1 MEGPRVLVLGGA
13 GLIGHAVSLH
23 LLAHGMAVTAVARR
37 FTPAQAVAL
46 GEAACT
52 LPVVDVDGEEL
63 AALLRETAPEVVV
76 NCLGALQDGPRG
88 TVEDVHAGFVDRL
101 LAAMAWRGGDAVL
114 VHVSMPGYPADDAT
128 PFSRTKRR
136 AEDAIAAST
145 VPSVVLRPG
154 FVVAPAAF
162 GGGAM
167 VRALAALPFSLPR
180 NLAARPFATC
190 PMADVS
196 RTVADVAVRRYCGET
211 SWKETWDI
219 VEPSPPTVGEVVEA
233 FRRHYGGP
241 RPRARLP
248 LALLRLSAMAG
259 DAVSRLG
266 WSPPVRTT
274 ALAEM
279 ARGVAG
285 DPTTWTKATG
295 FNPTGLRASLA
306 AAPATVQERWFA
318 RMFLLK
324 PAVLGCLAAFW
335 VVSGLVALFPS
346 FGAAKGILTGL
357 GIPDGPAGAL
367 TVATA
372 LADVLI
378 GVMLAFRRTAATGLR
393 AGIALSLGY
402 LAASAVL
409 APAMWLDPVGSM
421 VKTVP
426 TVILMLVAQAILDER

>member
-1 MEGPRVLVLGGA
+1 M
-13 GLIGHAVSLH
+13 
-23 LLAHGMAVTAVARR
+23 
-37 FTPAQAVAL
+37 
-46 GEAACT
+46 
-52 LPVVDVDGEEL
+52 
-63 AALLRETAPEVVV
+63 
-76 NCLGALQDGPRG
+76 
-88 TVEDVHAGFVDRL
+88 
-101 LAAMAWRGGDAVL
+101 
-114 VHVSMPGYPADDAT
+114 
-128 PFSRTKRR
+128 
-136 AEDAIAAST
+136 
-145 VPSVVLRPG
+145 PSVVLRPG
-154 FVVAPAAF
+154 FVVAPVAF

-167 VRALAALPFSLPR
+167 VRGLAALPFSLPPE
-180 NLAARPFATC
+180 LAGRPFATC
-190 PMADVS
+190 AMADVS
-196 RTVADVAVRRYCGET
+196 RTVADIAVRRFCGET
-211 SWKETWDI
+211 SWKEVWDI
-219 VEPSPPTVGEVVEA
+219 VERDPPTVGEVVGA

-241 RPRARLP
+241 RPRVRLP
-248 LALLRLSAMAG
+248 AALLRLSAMAG

-285 DPTTWTKATG
+285 DPAAWTRATG
-295 FNPTGLRASLA
+295 FHPTRLPASLA

-357 GIPDGPAGAL
+357 GMPDGVAAAL

-372 LADVLI
+372 LADVAVGAMI
-378 GVMLAFRRTAATGLR
+378 AFRRTAARGLWLG
-393 AGIALSLGY
+393 AALSLGY
-402 LAASAVL
+402 LAASVLL

-426 TVILMLVAQAILDER
+426 AVILMLVALAILDER